1 MVLWYAKI
9 AAEFGG
15 GLWTE
20 GKTMKV
26 GIASFLSE
34 PVASDAEPMIE
45 RLVVFAQEIEKR
57 GFDGVWV
64 GDWLGRGT
72 ATLDPLIAL
81 ATLCSVTKRI
91 EFGTCVVQVPIRNP
105 VELAHKV
112 QTLNVL
118 SQGRFTFGV
127 GAGSTRADFDLL
139 GMDFTKRFS
148 TLKSSIDVMR
158 RTWRG
163 EAINGVSLSPW
174 KANGSGPPIVIGAW
188 RNANWIRY
196 AAESC
201 EGWIASGLF
210 SKWDQAAAGIRQYRE
225 LGGKRAILANVLV
238 DLREVPQWQ
247 EDWARNAEIS
257 LACPID
263 LARERLAKIEALGF
277 DDVILLPPDESPQ
290 SLDMVTE
297 LLQGRRLPSR

>member
-1 MVLWYAKI
+1 MR
-9 AAEFGG
+9 
-15 GLWTE
+15 
-20 GKTMKV
+20 V

-34 PVASDAEPMIE
+34 PVASGSDPMIK
-45 RLVVFAQEIEKR
+45 RLVVFGQEAENR
-57 GFDGVWV
+57 GLDGVWV

-72 ATLDPLIAL
+72 PTLDPLLPL
-81 ATLCSVTKRI
+81 AALCSVTDRI

-105 VELAHKV
+105 VELAHRV

-118 SQGRFTFGV
+118 SGGRFIFGV

-158 RTWRG
+158 RAWRG
-163 EAINGVSLSPW
+163 DPVNGVSLSPW
-174 KANGSGPPIVIGAW
+174 EANGNGPPIALGAW
-188 RNANWIRY
+188 RNVHWISY
-196 AAESC
+196 AAEHC

-210 SKWDQAAAGIRQYRE
+210 SKWEQAEAGIRHYRR
-225 LGGKRAILANVLV
+225 LGGKRAILANVLL
-238 DLREVPQWQ
+238 DFREVPQWQ

-263 LARERLAKIEALGF
+263 IARERLARIEDMGF
-277 DDVILLPPDESPQ
+277 DDVILLPPDESPEY
-290 SLDMVTE
+290 LEMVSE
-297 LLQGRRLPSR
+297 LLQRHHSRSR